1 MTQTSP
7 KAAVFGAFRP
17 FSLGRRQPAGGKE
30 DQKSLETTSLWG
42 RRFLKERIFGQPRQK
57 RSEYCRIREYFIDG

>member
-1 MTQTSP
+1 MTRTSP

-30 DQKSLETTSLWG
+30 DQKSLETIPLWG
-42 RRFLKERIFGQPRQK
+42 RRFLK
-57 RSEYCRIREYFIDG
+57 